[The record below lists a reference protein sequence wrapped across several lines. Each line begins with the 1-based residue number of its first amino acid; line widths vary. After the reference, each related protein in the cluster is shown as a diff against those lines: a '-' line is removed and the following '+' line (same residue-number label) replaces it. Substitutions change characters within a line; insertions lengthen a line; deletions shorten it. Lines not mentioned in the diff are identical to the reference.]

1 MSKNANAAAMPA
13 KSKRAM
19 TTKTLAYCAM
29 LAALQVVLAR
39 LMGLMPNAYSR
50 FSIEAIPTIVA
61 GILFGPVAGGMVGF
75 TSDLVGCLFSGYG
88 YNPLFCLPP
97 ILYGVFGGIFRRY
110 LAEKVT
116 VWRLIVT
123 IMPAVILGS
132 WLWQSAA
139 LAYVYYSKGP
149 FLEGFLLNLGTRG
162 AQFAVVSVIYIVIV
176 RLLFQSKIFNS
187 MGVWPPKAKEQ

>member
-1 MSKNANAAAMPA
+1 MSKQGNTAVMTARE
-13 KSKRAM
+13 KRGM

-50 FSIEAIPTIVA
+50 FSIEAIPTILA
-61 GILFGPVAGGMVGF
+61 GILFGPLAGGLVGF

-88 YNPLFCLPP
+88 YNPIFCLPP
-97 ILYGVFGGIFRRY
+97 ILYGVFGGLFRRY

-116 VWRLIVT
+116 VLRLAVT

-139 LAYVYYSKGP
+139 LAYVYYSNGP
-149 FLEGFLLNLGTRG
+149 FMEGFLLNLGTRG
-162 AQFAVVSVIYIVIV
+162 LQFAVVAVIYIVVI
-176 RLLFQSKIFNS
+176 RLLFRAKVFQSI
-187 MGVWPPKAKEQ
+187 GLWPPKSKQ

>member
-1 MSKNANAAAMPA
+1 MTARE
-13 KSKRAM
+13 KRGM

-50 FSIEAIPTIVA
+50 FSIEAIPTILA
-61 GILFGPVAGGMVGF
+61 GILFGPLAGGLVGF

-88 YNPLFCLPP
+88 YNPIFCLPP
-97 ILYGVFGGIFRRY
+97 ILYGVFGGLFRRY

-116 VWRLIVT
+116 VLRLAAT
-123 IMPAVILGS
+123 ILPAVILGS

-139 LAYVYYSKGP
+139 LAYVYYSDGP
-149 FLEGFLLNLGTRG
+149 FMEGFLLNLGTRG
-162 AQFAVVSVIYIVIV
+162 LQFAVVAVIYIVVI
-176 RLLFQSKIFNS
+176 RLLFRAKVFQSI
-187 MGVWPPKAKEQ
+187 GLWPPKGKQ

>member
-1 MSKNANAAAMPA
+1 
-13 KSKRAM
+13 M

-75 TSDLVGCLFSGYG
+75 SSDLVGCLFSGYG
-88 YNPLFCLPP
+88 YNPIFCLPP

-116 VWRLIVT
+116 VWPGADGYH
-123 IMPAVILGS
+123 PAGGDPGL
-132 WLWQSAA
+132 
-139 LAYVYYSKGP
+139 LAVAERRAGP
-149 FLEGFLLNLGTRG
+149 MYT
-162 AQFAVVSVIYIVIV
+162 IV
-176 RLLFQSKIFNS
+176 RVPSWRAS
-187 MGVWPPKAKEQ
+187 S

>member
-1 MSKNANAAAMPA
+1 MSKHGNAAVMTA
-13 KSKRAM
+13 KSKRSM

-88 YNPLFCLPP
+88 YNPIFCLPP
-97 ILYGVFGGIFRRY
+97 ILYGVFGGIFRYY
-110 LAEKVT
+110 LAERVT
-116 VWRLIVT
+116 IWRLALT
-123 IMPAVILGS
+123 ILPPVVLGS
-132 WLWQSAA
+132 LLWQSAA
-139 LAYVYYSKGP
+139 LTYVYFKDGP
-149 FLEGFLLNLGTRG
+149 FMEGFLINLSTRG
-162 AQFAVVSVIYIVIV
+162 VQFAVVAVIYIVLI
-176 RLLFQSKIFNS
+176 RLLFRAKIFQS
-187 MGVWPPKAKEQ
+187 IGLWPPKPKQ

>member
-1 MSKNANAAAMPA
+1 MSKQGNTAVMTARE
-13 KSKRAM
+13 KRGM

-50 FSIEAIPTIVA
+50 FSIEAIPTILA
-61 GILFGPVAGGMVGF
+61 GILFGPLAGGLVGF

-88 YNPLFCLPP
+88 YNPIFCLPP
-97 ILYGVFGGIFRRY
+97 ILYGVFGGLFRRY

-116 VWRLIVT
+116 VLRLAVT

-139 LAYVYYSKGP
+139 LAYVYYSNGP
-149 FLEGFLLNLGTRG
+149 FMEGFLLNLGTRG
-162 AQFAVVSVIYIVIV
+162 LQFAVVAVIYIVVI
-176 RLLFQSKIFNS
+176 RLLFRAKVFQSI
-187 MGVWPPKAKEQ
+187 GLWPPKGKQ